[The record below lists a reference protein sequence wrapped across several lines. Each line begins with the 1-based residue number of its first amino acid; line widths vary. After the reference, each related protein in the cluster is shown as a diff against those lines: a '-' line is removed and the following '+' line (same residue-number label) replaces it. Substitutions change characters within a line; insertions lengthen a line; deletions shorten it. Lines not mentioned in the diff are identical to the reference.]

1 MLLSHCEKHCGARL
15 NQVGG
20 FLLDSPN
27 FPCLDW
33 LGCLGRWTGER
44 IQQEREGNRGSQHKF
59 NLRMNIQAKCEG
71 FGLDR
76 PCMAEPR
83 V

>member
-15 NQVGG
+15 KQVGG

-33 LGCLGRWTGER
+33 GER

-76 PCMAEPR
+76 PCMAGPR